1 MLPRRVGAGQ
11 PCALPK
17 NNSSLYTKNMLQ
29 LTGMIINRPVMSLR
43 TGTQVATA
51 LTPIINPNNLKIE
64 GFWCRAGRRKQL
76 VLLSQDIRDSL
87 PQGLVV
93 NDEDVL
99 TEQDELVRLK
109 PIIQIKFEL
118 LGKTVETSSGRKLG
132 KVNDYATD
140 TDSMFI
146 KKLYVAQP
154 LYRNLG
160 GGHLGIDRTQIIEI
174 TDKKIVVQDIEA
186 NVPAGAHAVA

>member
-1 MLPRRVGAGQ
+1 
-11 PCALPK
+11 
-17 NNSSLYTKNMLQ
+17 
-29 LTGMIINRPVMSLR
+29 MSLR